1 MPVVRRTAFR
11 AVASAAAAVLA
22 IALGLPAQAQSWPT
36 KPVRIIVPY
45 TAGGGT
51 DTVARGMAH
60 QLAEAWGQPVVVE
73 NRPGGATMIGTEAVV
88 RAAAD
93 GSTLLFS
100 DTASFVINQHLYAKM
115 PYRPLTDLAPITL
128 VVRLAPVL
136 AVSNAVPAA
145 NLRELI
151 AYAKANPGKLSYASF
166 GSGSYP
172 HVITEQLKRMAG
184 IDILHVP
191 YKGSAAAV
199 TDMLNG
205 QLSMLIVTLSV
216 FEQHEKAGRLKVMA
230 TANARRLSLRP
241 ELPTIAE
248 AGVPGYAASVWFGM
262 AAPAAT
268 PEPVLARIHADV
280 MKALADPAYRAKYV
294 AAQSLEPGDLS
305 RAEFA
310 AMLKEDEERW
320 GRLVRESEAK
330 VE

>member
-1 MPVVRRTAFR
+1 MKDLRRPVAQVL
-11 AVASAAAAVLA
+11 AAALAMFSASVL
-22 IALGLPAQAQSWPT
+22 PQSFPG

-60 QLAEAWGQPVVVE
+60 ALSEAWGQPVVVE
-73 NRPGGATMIGTEAVV
+73 NRPGGATMIGAEAVV
-88 RAAAD
+88 RAPAD

-100 DTASFVINQHLYAKM
+100 DSATFVINQHLYPKM
-115 PYRPLTDLAPITL
+115 PYRPLVDLAPIAL
-128 VVRLAPVL
+128 VCRLAPVL

-199 TDMLNG
+199 TDILNG

-216 FEQHEKAGRLKVMA
+216 FEQQEKAGRLKVMA
-230 TANARRLSLRP
+230 TANAKRLSLRP

-268 PEPVLARIHADV
+268 PEPVLAKIHADV
-280 MKALADPAYRAKYV
+280 AKILADPAYRAKYI

-305 RAEFA
+305 RPEFA
-310 AMLKEDEERW
+310 ALLKDEEERW
-320 GRLVRESEAK
+320 GRLVRDSGAK
-330 VE
+330 AE

>member
-1 MPVVRRTAFR
+1 MRPLSAFLTLLLAL
-11 AVASAAAAVLA
+11 AVPLV
-22 IALGLPAQAQSWPT
+22 QAQSWPG
-36 KPVRIIVPY
+36 KPVRLIVPY

-51 DTVARGMAH
+51 DTVARGLAQ
-60 QLAEAWGQPVVVE
+60 QLSEAWGQPVVVE
-73 NRPGGATMIGTEAVV
+73 NRPGGATMIGAETVV
-88 RAAAD
+88 KSAPD
-93 GSTLLFS
+93 GTTLLFS
-100 DTASFVINQHLYAKM
+100 DSASFVINQHLYSKM
-115 PYRPLTDLAPITL
+115 SYRPLTDLAPIAL

-151 AYAKANPGKLSYASF
+151 DYAKANPGKLSYASF

-199 TDMLNG
+199 TDILNG

-216 FEQHEKAGRLKVMA
+216 FEQHEKAGKLKVMA
-230 TANARRLSLRP
+230 TANGKRLSLRP

-262 AAPAAT
+262 AAPAGT
-268 PEPVLARIHADV
+268 PEPVLTRIHADV
-280 MKALADPAYRAKYV
+280 MKALGNPDYRAKFV
-294 AAQSLEPGDLS
+294 TAQSLEPGDLS
-305 RAEFA
+305 RAQFA
-310 AMLKEDEERW
+310 ALLKEEEERW
-320 GRLVRESEAK
+320 GRLVKESGAK